1 MVGTYSRVVEQVR
14 TTIKSLFIGVRKMPS
29 FDVFLERNNFEET
42 RENDWRSPYSR
53 DKARIIHGAGLRRL
67 QGKTQVMGAGEGD
80 FHRTRLTHSMEVAQI
95 GVGLFEGLTLRRDI
109 NIPPEL
115 EPFLRDGRPVVS
127 SACYAHDLG
136 HPPFGHGGERALH
149 QRMKNCGGFEGN
161 AQTIRLLVKLEKY
174 LENKGINPTRRV
186 LLSVLK
192 YPADFNAYPEEFQIN
207 NKPPKCYYHSESEN
221 IKWALH
227 PFTVE
232 DQIEFQRLVKKDLK
246 LKPIHMTFDASIM
259 ECADD
264 IAYCT
269 HDLEDI
275 VARRLVSKEDL
286 LAKVEQIKIDKCLIQ
301 TDDFNSL
308 FKNSHERKRT
318 IGKLVNLLMT
328 NTRIEIVDCFV
339 HPLLKYRLSI
349 NSELKPVTD
358 LLRDDLT
365 YGMVISKPEV
375 QMLER
380 KGQRI
385 ISALYDEYIKDP
397 KQLIPKWER
406 MDTNDPPERRVS
418 DYIAGMTD
426 SYATKIYHRLF
437 TPGIG
442 SSRDEL

>member
-1 MVGTYSRVVEQVR
+1 MYDPGVFEDRVDPEEP
-14 TTIKSLFIGVRKMPS
+14 RK
-29 FDVFLERNNFEET
+29 
-42 RENDWRSPYSR
+42 NDWRSQYSR

-95 GVGLFEGLTLRRDI
+95 GLGLFEGLTKRKDI
-109 NIPPEL
+109 EIPEKL
-115 EPFLRDGRPVVS
+115 VPFTTHDRSVITA
-127 SACYAHDLG
+127 ACYAHDLG

-149 QRMKNCGGFEGN
+149 ERMKYHGGFEGN

-174 LENKGINPTRRV
+174 YENRGINPTRRV

-192 YPADFNAYPEEFQIN
+192 YPVDFDAYPEEFQTKE
-207 NKPPKCYYHSESEN
+207 KPPKCYYHSESEI
-221 IKWALH
+221 IKWALE
-227 PFTVE
+227 PFPVP
-232 DQIEFQRLVKKDLK
+232 DRIEFQK
-246 LKPIHMTFDASIM
+246 LQEVDGKFKPKHMTFDASIM

-275 VARRLVSKEDL
+275 VARRLVGQKL
-286 LAKVEQIKIDKCLIQ
+286 LMEKVETIDLNGSTLKID
-301 TDDFNSL
+301 DFTNL
-308 FKNSHERKRT
+308 FKDSHERKRF

-328 NTRIEIVDCFV
+328 NTKIVCLDSFE

-349 NSELKPVTD
+349 NDDLKSVTD
-358 LLRDDLT
+358 FLRTDLT

-385 ISALYDEYIKDP
+385 ISALYDEYISDP
-397 KQLIPKWER
+397 SQLIPKWEK
-406 MDTNDPPERRVS
+406 MDSNDPVARRVS